1 MEPSVNDRT
10 SGYRCV
16 VMSCSVGGG
25 KNRAPLSDLG
35 SLQ

>member
-1 MEPSVNDRT
+1 MNNKT

-25 KNRAPLSDLG
+25 KNRAPLSVLG